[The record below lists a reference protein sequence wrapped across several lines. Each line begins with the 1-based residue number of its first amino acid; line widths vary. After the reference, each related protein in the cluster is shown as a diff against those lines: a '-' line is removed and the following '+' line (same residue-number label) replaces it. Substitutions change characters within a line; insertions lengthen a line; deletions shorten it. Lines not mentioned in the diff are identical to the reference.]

1 LQWFCAKIVRRVLLK
16 FRFSNFRSFRAE
28 QELSLIA
35 SNLAGAGNGL
45 FRPPGLGEQ
54 VLPVAAIYG
63 ANASGKTAVIKA
75 FEFMTNAVRLSHSRW
90 QPDQQ
95 VPVQPFVGGDRTL
108 PSEFSVDFLLAGIRH
123 EYGFAANS
131 QAILREWL
139 YVYPKGKRQ
148 LWFKRVQGAPISFGA
163 KMPGENKTIE
173 GLVRKNSLFLSAA
186 AQNNHEALSPI
197 YGWFSRSTSFMID
210 DLGLGGRALYGVH
223 SVQFCQEET
232 DRATI
237 ARLLA
242 KADLG
247 IAELSVED
255 MPWPEIGKKVLDF
268 LQTEFPRGGSL
279 PETQKVIRLLHH
291 VGDQAVPF
299 EPEQESNGTLAYLA
313 LLGPIVSLVKNGG
326 TLWVDELDASLHPL
340 MAVQIIRLFGNPAS
354 NPRSAQLI
362 FNTHDTN
369 LLSSGDLRRDQI
381 WFTEKDSA
389 GSSHLYPLTDF
400 KPRRQENLEN
410 GYLQGRYGAIPFIH
424 PDYLSGNVGGNGEK
438 S

>member
-1 LQWFCAKIVRRVLLK
+1 MLLK

-35 SNLAGAGNGL
+35 NRLAGSGDGL
-45 FRPPGLGEQ
+45 FSPPGLGEQ

-75 FEFMTNAVRLSHSRW
+75 FDFLASAVWFSHTQW
-90 QPDQQ
+90 QPGQRI
-95 VPVQPFVGGDRTL
+95 PVEPFAGDD
-108 PSEFSVDFLLAGIRH
+108 PAIPCEFSVDFLLDGVRH
-123 EYGFAANS
+123 QYGFSANS

-139 YVYPKGKRQ
+139 YAYPKGKRQ
-148 LWFKRVQGAPISFGA
+148 LWFSRGENGPISFGA
-163 KMPGENKTIE
+163 KMPGENKVIE

-186 AQNNHEALSPI
+186 AQNNHAALSPV
-197 YGWFSRSTSFMID
+197 YAWFSESELFEIGRNAM
-210 DLGLGGRALYGVH
+210 GGRSSFRAMLDAA
-223 SVQFCQEET
+223 QFCQEET
-232 DRATI
+232 DRSTI
-237 ARLLA
+237 ARLLTQ
-242 KADLG
+242 ADLG
-247 IAELSVED
+247 IADLALEETEMTRNMREYKEYEESHHSKPLLDYS
-255 MPWPEIGKKVLDF
+255 WPETWKEV
-268 LQTEFPRGGSL
+268 
-279 PETQKVIRLLHH
+279 RLLHR
-291 VGDQAVPF
+291 VGNRTIPF
-299 EPEQESNGTLAYLA
+299 EAEQESSGTLAYLA
-313 LLGPIVSLVKNGG
+313 LLGPVVNLLRNGG
-326 TLWVDELDASLHPL
+326 VLLVDELDASLHPL
-340 MAVQIIRLFGNPAS
+340 MAVQIIRLFNSPAS

-424 PDYLSGNVGGNGEK
+424 PDYLTGNTGGNGEK

>member
-1 LQWFCAKIVRRVLLK
+1 V
-16 FRFSNFRSFRAE
+16 
-28 QELSLIA
+28 A
-35 SNLAGAGNGL
+35 SRLAGSGERI
-45 FRPPGLGEQ
+45 FSPPGLGEQ

-75 FEFMTNAVRLSHSRW
+75 FEFMANAVWSSHTQW
-90 QPDQQ
+90 QPGQRI
-95 VPVQPFVGGDRTL
+95 PVEPFAGDDTAL
-108 PSEFSVDFLLAGIRH
+108 PSEFSVDFLLDGIRH
-123 EYGFAANS
+123 QYGFVANS

-139 YVYPKGKRQ
+139 YVYPKSKRQ
-148 LWFKRVQGAPISFGA
+148 LWFERAEGVPISFGT
-163 KMPGENKTIE
+163 KMPGENKVIE

-186 AQNNHEALSPI
+186 AQNNHEALSPV
-197 YGWFSRSTSFMID
+197 YEWFAESESFE
-210 DLGLGGRALYGVH
+210 LGHDARRGRPFGAMLRAA
-223 SVQFCQEET
+223 QFCQSES

-242 KADLG
+242 QADLG
-247 IAELSVED
+247 IAELNVGE
-255 MPWPEIGKKVLDF
+255 
-268 LQTEFPRGGSL
+268 TEEMKNMRGILESLHSELPSEYSL
-279 PETQKVIRLLHH
+279 PETRKMVSLLHR
-291 VGDQAVPF
+291 VGNRTVSFRA
-299 EPEQESNGTLAYLA
+299 EQESSGTLAYLA
-313 LLGPIVSLVKNGG
+313 LLGPVVSFLRNGG
-326 TLWVDELDASLHPL
+326 ILLVDELDASLHPL
-340 MAVQIIRLFGNPAS
+340 MAVQIIRLFSSPAT

-381 WFTEKDSA
+381 WFTEKDST

-424 PDYLSGNVGGNGEK
+424 PDYLTGNAGGNGEK